1 MTQPHDRLISMKL
14 KNAALIMALLIFIVG
29 MVCPQIEA
37 QTKKP
42 EPQPMKLKPGDTA
55 PDFKLNY
62 FDGSDTKEVS
72 LSQYRDKKNVVLA
85 FYIFA
90 FTGG

>member
-1 MTQPHDRLISMKL
+1 MLGVWLLT
-14 KNAALIMALLIFIVG
+14 AAI
-29 MVCPQIEA
+29 VCPQVQAPQVQA
-37 QTKKP
+37 QSNKP
-42 EPQPMKLKPGDTA
+42 EPVPMKLKVGDVA

-62 FDGSDTKEVS
+62 FDGSDLKEVS
-72 LSQYRDKKNVVLA
+72 LSQYRGKSNVVLA

>member
-1 MTQPHDRLISMKL
+1 MKRKSRSTLLLGCLLAVAFAGSQVRAQANKTQ
-14 KNAALIMALLIFIVG
+14 A
-29 MVCPQIEA
+29 E
-37 QTKKP
+37 
-42 EPQPMKLKPGDTA
+42 PMKLKVGDPA

-62 FDGSDTKEVS
+62 FDGNALKEVT
-72 LSQYRDKKNVVLA
+72 LSQYRGKSNVVVA